1 MRILT
6 ILFILF
12 AIISCKTNKVE
23 TQKTII
29 KVDTF
34 RTEKIVHI
42 YDTIKDTLIV
52 ENPCDSSGIL
62 TRFYS
67 KITIPQGRIIIRSY
81 NGKIEATI
89 NIDSLKSIYESKYRN
104 KETNLSQNAT
114 KIVTR
119 NIIPTWCFLT
129 IIFQGLLIFG
139 YIYIKFIY
147 V

>member
-1 MRILT
+1 MLIAN
-6 ILFILF
+6 FF
-12 AIISCKTNKVE
+12 ISCKSTKVNN
-23 TQKTII
+23 I
-29 KVDTF
+29 VS
-34 RTEKIVHI
+34 EKIRI
-42 YDTIKDTLIV
+42 DTIRDYKIITKFNAIHDTLLID
-52 ENPCDSSGIL
+52 NPCDSAGIL
-62 TRFYS
+62 KTFYS
-67 KITIPQGRIIIRSY
+67 KIILPQGRIIIRSY